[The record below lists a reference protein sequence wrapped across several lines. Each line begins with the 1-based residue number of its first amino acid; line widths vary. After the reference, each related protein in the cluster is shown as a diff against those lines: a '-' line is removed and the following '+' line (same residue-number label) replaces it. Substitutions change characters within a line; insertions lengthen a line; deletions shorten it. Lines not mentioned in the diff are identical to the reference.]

1 MYPKGFRSYHGV
13 PGTIKECVATLQPPF
28 IATGPVLHWYQG
40 YGQAQTFWEMHPNFQ
55 RFSPKLKVTTFLSRP
70 AKLNY
75 KSNDFFTSASQA
87 GWLGNCRSLQN
98 IAFTEPAFPSLGFSS
113 QPSLDGWR
121 FIWGHRQITI
131 WGNAF
136 PDCTFSTLILV
147 LPRGTS

>member
-1 MYPKGFRSYHGV
+1 MSESYMGRVMSRHT
-13 PGTIKECVATLQPPF
+13 PGYA
-28 IATGPVLHWYQG
+28 
-40 YGQAQTFWEMHPNFQ
+40 QAQTFWEMHPNFQ

-147 LPRGTS
+147 LPHGPFRYICKQELTVHD